1 MPQLAQP
8 PTSSGS
14 DPDDVRLVGSN
25 RPRRRRWAKPF
36 AAGVVALSLMGAVA
50 GCGGDDEESSESA
63 ATSTT
68 AASGELSF
76 EPSPGTDIPKVDVK
90 FAMWPY
96 GDTTIAVPGIEN
108 GWFEE
113 VGISLPNGKETR
125 TIEQVQQQLINN
137 QLDIGSGFVPNTI
150 QQYATAPQLK
160 MIHLQNSYI
169 GNYVWSNPKNGD
181 QTFEDV
187 KAGKEFEAAATEVL
201 QQMKG
206 KKVALS
212 DTGANREFFNTLLK
226 MSGLTTKDF
235 AKFDVV
241 GDQKIV
247 QLAKAGSIDYAFP
260 AGAAESVEVQG
271 TGFTSIF
278 SFNEMIDG
286 LPKGD
291 ERVMNGVGHAGIQA
305 SEEYIEENRETVLRF
320 MGVFYR
326 IIDELQNNPQ
336 EILKVSLPTLSTA
349 TGTDLNIDQ
358 AVALFED
365 FYGTLNFEQSADIML
380 NPDYNLYYE
389 MVYSSQIKA
398 AKEGGVLPKDTE
410 ATPDDLIVMKSL
422 YNDLVALKAQYDE
435 IKESEN
441 PTGELAD
448 QAAEFYETY
457 NYLDAYRLIKA
468 ASEQ

>member
-1 MPQLAQP
+1 MPQLAHP

-14 DPDDVRLVGSN
+14 DPDAERLLGSN
-25 RPRRRRWAKPF
+25 RPRRRRWARPL
-36 AAGVVALSLMGAVA
+36 AAGVAALTIMGAIA
-50 GCGGDDEESSESA
+50 GCGGDDEGETA

-68 AASGELSF
+68 TSTASELSF

-125 TIEQVQQQLINN
+125 TIKQVQQQLLNN

-160 MIHLQNSYI
+160 MVQLQNSYI
-169 GNYVWSNPKNGD
+169 GNYVWSNPKLGAT
-181 QTFEDV
+181 TFEEI
-187 KAGKEFEAAATEVL
+187 KEGKEFEVAAEEIL

-206 KKVALS
+206 KRIALS
-212 DTGANREFFNTLLK
+212 DTGANREFFNTMLK
-226 MSGLTTKDF
+226 MGGLTTKDF
-235 AKFDVV
+235 EKFDVV
-241 GDQKIV
+241 SDQKIV
-247 QLAKAGSIDYAFP
+247 QLAKAGSIDFAFP

-271 TGFTSIF
+271 LGFVSVF
-278 SFNEMIDG
+278 SFNEMIEG

-291 ERVMNGVGHAGIQA
+291 ERVLNGVGHAGIQA

-349 TGTDLNIDQ
+349 TGTDLNIEQ

-365 FYGTLNFEQSADIML
+365 FYGTLNFEQANQLL
-380 NPDYNLYYE
+380 NDPDYNLYYE
-389 MVYSSQIKA
+389 MVYSSQIDA
-398 AKEGGVLPKDTE
+398 AKEGGVLPKDSD
-410 ATPDDLIVMKSL
+410 ATPDNMIVMKGL
-422 YNDLVALKAQYDE
+422 YSDLVALKSMYDE
-435 IKESEN
+435 IKESDN
-441 PTGELAD
+441 PSGELAD
-448 QAAEFYETY
+448 QAAEFYENY
-457 NYLDAYRLIKA
+457 DYLDAYRYIKA